1 MCGVDG
7 VVVLM
12 LRLPRT
18 IRRAMIDA
26 KRLLA
31 TVEFFDLTSNGR
43 YGLVVIVHVV
53 MTRGFAGIGESGL

>member
-1 MCGVDG
+1 
-7 VVVLM
+7 
-12 LRLPRT
+12 
-18 IRRAMIDA
+18 MIDA